1 MTFFSILKGQVN
13 GLAILKIKSF
23 MLSFLLINLFNT
35 AVFAQ
40 DYPGAIVDSLNKY
53 IKPLSSKGDSV
64 RDYLSVIHLLKEK
77 SLVSLGESTHG
88 TSEFF
93 EGKADII
100 KGLIEQGSFKTVLM
114 ETDYFGLLN
123 VNTFLHQSNE
133 TDLHNAFNKSGL
145 YDVYKTKEVYH
156 LLEWIK
162 AYNQKHDIKDQV
174 SIFGMDMQY
183 TLAIANKLFQLLPDS
198 GKNDRGI
205 YDGLMTVKRS
215 YDKPGAIVFNKAE
228 QAINKEMLSRL
239 MLLSQNQSS
248 PEFKFM
254 LRLMEQSLALI
265 NISDGTKRSS
275 LRDQYMAENV
285 LWLKRNN
292 ADNGKVVV
300 WAHNGHIANAR
311 TPSRLPMGYYLKQ
324 ALKADYYALAF
335 AFNEGMVRILDGRSG
350 DRGYQERQFSS
361 SEHVNAIEHYFKDC
375 KPGDFFLDFHEIAD
389 NKLFKQF
396 FNKNNR
402 MRTIGARFL
411 GDGDHTF
418 NPLPVLDC
426 YDGFVFYNKTKAA
439 QGF

>member
-1 MTFFSILKGQVN
+1 
-13 GLAILKIKSF
+13 LKIKSF
-23 MLSFLLINLFNT
+23 MLSFLLISIFNT

-53 IKPLSSKGDSV
+53 IKPLSSAGDSV
-64 RDYLSVIHLLKEK
+64 RDYLSVVHLLKEK

-88 TSEFF
+88 THEFF

-100 KGLIEQGSFKTVLM
+100 KGLIEQGNFKTLLM
-114 ETDYFGLLN
+114 ETDYCGLLN
-123 VNTFLHQSNE
+123 IDAFLHQSNE
-133 TDLHNAFNKSGL
+133 TDLRKAFNKSGL
-145 YDVYKTKEVYH
+145 YSVYKTKEVYG

-162 AYNQKHDIKDQV
+162 AYNQKHDIKEQV
-174 SIFGMDMQY
+174 SVFGIDMQY
-183 TLAIANKLFQLLPDS
+183 TLEIANKLLQLLPDS
-198 GKNDRGI
+198 GKNNRGI

-215 YDKPGAIVFNKAE
+215 YDKPGAIVFSKAE

-239 MLLSQNQSS
+239 MLLSQKESG
-248 PEFKFM
+248 PDLKFM
-254 LRLMEQSLALI
+254 VRLMEQSLALI
-265 NISDGTKRSS
+265 NISDDTKRSN

-285 LWLKRNN
+285 LWLKENS

-300 WAHNGHIANAR
+300 WAHNGHIANAQ

-324 ALKADYYALAF
+324 ALKDDYYALAF

-361 SEHVNAIEHYFKDC
+361 SAHVNAIEHYFKDC

-396 FNKNNR
+396 FKKTNR

-411 GDGDHTF
+411 GDGDHSF
-418 NPLPVLDC
+418 NPLPILDC